1 MLYISTG
8 IILICSLEFIFPD
21 HIPNILTVTLIFVF
35 SVVHRIEFHMQFKIN
50 SLDHVSRRLCQID
63 VHLSIMVGSLHV
75 FPLDQTLLKIR
86 IVSFEKKYSISTV
99 YLYSLLDDE
108 RTGLEPLVE
117 LLHNFRHELVVV

>member
-1 MLYISTG
+1 
-8 IILICSLEFIFPD
+8 
-21 HIPNILTVTLIFVF
+21 
-35 SVVHRIEFHMQFKIN
+35 MQFKIN

-75 FPLDQTLLKIR
+75 FPLDQTLLKIT
-86 IVSFEKKYSISTV
+86 IKGFGEKKSGSYCKV

-108 RTGLEPLVE
+108 GTGLEPLVE